1 MDIDS
6 KLKALKA
13 AWVPRRLNSNST
25 ISKIFKGFLSN
36 LNKALTLPYI
46 LQFSE
51 KSPDKLQRI
60 GQIPLFYIQ
69 ILGAF
74 NECKK
79 TQTLDKITSS
89 KLLQQPLWNN
99 SLLLYKGQS
108 LFFKTWINSGI
119 LYLKDMIWEDGKLID
134 IKDFPNIWITSQIAY
149 VNMVLLNILSSLS

>member
-1 MDIDS
+1 M
-6 KLKALKA
+6 
-13 AWVPRRLNSNST
+13 
-25 ISKIFKGFLSN
+25 
-36 LNKALTLPYI
+36 TLPYK

-69 ILGAF
+69 VLGAF
-74 NECKK
+74 KGCKK

-89 KLLQQPLWNN
+89 KLLQQPVWNN

-119 LYLKDMIWEDGKLID
+119 LYLKDMIGDDGKLKD
-134 IKDFPNIWITSQIAY
+134 IKDFST
-149 VNMVLLNILSSLS
+149 ILENKSNWLCEYGIIKYTLQPFIKKFN